1 MVKVHCIFS
10 VFTLFLRRPGYELG
24 PGTVTHLSSVL
35 GGTPS
40 ELVLARFAYMSP
52 PSAGKGCA
60 HRTPLI
66 WVKVSVLRWVRE
78 SAHKKGPRGRFGL
91 FFGPNPI

>member
-1 MVKVHCIFS
+1 MVKVHGIFS
-10 VFTLFLRRPGYELG
+10 VFTLFLRRPSYELG

-40 ELVLARFAYMSP
+40 ELWVTRDLLMSP
-52 PSAGKGCA
+52 SSAGKGCA

-78 SAHKKGPRGRFGL
+78 IAHKKGPRGRFGL

>member
-1 MVKVHCIFS
+1 MSGVGLVITRCGVMVKVHGIFS

-40 ELVLARFAYMSP
+40 ELDQAIFAHVTPLCRKRLRPQNTLDLGQGERFEVG
-52 PSAGKGCA
+52 AGK
-60 HRTPLI
+60 R
-66 WVKVSVLRWVRE
+66 S
-78 SAHKKGPRGRFGL
+78 
-91 FFGPNPI
+91 

>member
-1 MVKVHCIFS
+1 MVKVHGIFS

-40 ELVLARFAYMSP
+40 ELGNAKFAHVAPLCRKRLRPQNTLDLGQGKRFEVG
-52 PSAGKGCA
+52 AGK
-60 HRTPLI
+60 R
-66 WVKVSVLRWVRE
+66 S
-78 SAHKKGPRGRFGL
+78 
-91 FFGPNPI
+91 